1 MRVLLIHQAF
11 VSPSEAGG
19 TRHFELAQ
27 AWARRGNRFLI
38 VASPVSYLSGRRTST
53 TDRESYLGGRVEVV
67 RAWTPSI
74 LHANFFCRVLA
85 LASFMLTSLGKGLF
99 CGPLDLVLGTSPSLF
114 QAASAWLVAALRRK
128 PFLLEIRDLWPDFA
142 IDMGVVTNPLLIK
155 SALALESFL
164 YRRAKHIVV
173 NSPAYREI
181 LAVDK
186 GVPRDKISLVP
197 NGVDPEMFDPDQ
209 DGGTLRAELGV
220 APDDFLVTYAG
231 AMGPANDLGVVLE
244 AARLLEDRPGIKLLL
259 AGGGKERPA
268 LEARAAELGLDN
280 LVFAGP
286 SPKSEM
292 PRVLAAS
299 DACLAILK
307 DIPMF
312 RTTYPN
318 KVFDYM
324 AAGRP
329 VVLAIDGVIR
339 QVVEDAEAGVFV
351 PPGDPKALAAAIEE
365 LATDPAKAREMGRR
379 GRAAVVEHFDRR
391 RQAARF
397 IELLADVAS
406 GAGRGARDQ

>member
-38 VASPVSYLSGRRTST
+38 VASPVSYLSGRRVKA
-53 TDRESYLGGRVEVV
+53 GGREQYAGGRIEVM

-85 LASFMLTSLGKGLF
+85 LASFMLTSLVRGLS
-99 CGPLDLVLGTSPSLF
+99 CGRLDLVLGTSPSLF

-128 PFLLEIRDLWPDFA
+128 PLLLEIRDLWPDFA

-155 SALALESFL
+155 SARALESFL
-164 YRRAKHIVV
+164 YRRADHIVV

-181 LAVDK
+181 LIGDK
-186 GVPRDKISLVP
+186 GVPQDKISLVP
-197 NGVDPEMFDPDQ
+197 NGVDPEMFDPEL
-209 DGGTLRAELGV
+209 DGRGMRAELGV

-244 AARLLEDRPGIKLLL
+244 AARLLGGRPGIKLLL
-259 AGGGKERPA
+259 AGSGKDRPA
-268 LEARAAELGLDN
+268 LEAKAARLGLEN
-280 LVFAGP
+280 LIFAGP
-286 SPKSEM
+286 YPKSFM

-318 KVFDYM
+318 KVFDYL

-339 QVVEDAEAGVFV
+339 EVVDRAGAGVFV
-351 PPGDPKALAAAIEE
+351 PPGDAQALAAAIEE

-379 GRAAVVEHFDRR
+379 GRALVLKHFDRR
-391 RQAARF
+391 NQAKRF
-397 IELLADVAS
+397 ITLLEELA
-406 GAGRGARDQ
+406 GGRGAEAA